1 MAPISSFLRPPSRL
15 IVSHNSIYTYAHRCI
30 FYGMNS
36 TQAKAQASILKAL
49 GHPIRVQMLEALS
62 RGDRCVNDLR
72 ILAPVCQ
79 ANISRHLAC
88 LKRVGLV
95 TERRAGP
102 RVIHHLACPGM
113 LQALKCA
120 DEAAQAAKQ
129 RRNGDA

>member
-1 MAPISSFLRPPSRL
+1 MTNA
-15 IVSHNSIYTYAHRCI
+15 
-30 FYGMNS
+30 
-36 TQAKAQASILKAL
+36 TQAKSRAEILKAL
-49 GHPIRVQMLEALS
+49 GHPIRVQMLDALG

-72 ILAPVCQ
+72 ILAAVSQ
-79 ANISRHLAC
+79 ATISRHLSW

-120 DEAAQAAKQ
+120 DEAAQSAKK
-129 RRNGDA
+129 RHNEE